1 MYSGHVSLC
10 SGQDEVRCKEDLVRM
25 DRKGESRDRNPNWQA
40 LDAVLG
46 KKFKMFQDVKH
57 RTIVWMFGGS

>member
-1 MYSGHVSLC
+1 
-10 SGQDEVRCKEDLVRM
+10 M

>member
-1 MYSGHVSLC
+1 MRMDRKGE
-10 SGQDEVRCKEDLVRM
+10 GRGRNPVRM
-25 DRKGESRDRNPNWQA
+25 DRKGERRDRNPNWQA

-57 RTIVWMFGGS
+57 GTIVWMFGGS